1 MYSTTKNIILKKLK
15 FVLAGILLITILPGN
30 AGENNDGR
38 YPDNTYPEFFD
49 AALTSDLNRVKSGE
63 FVSRGEVSMLPDSST
78 NIIPHT
84 AISLQKFNIS
94 KQNCR
99 EISPTCR
106 SFNLYTNIQ

>member
-1 MYSTTKNIILKKLK
+1 MYSTTKNIILKKLN
-15 FVLAGILLITILPGN
+15 FVFAGILLITILPGN
-30 AGENNDGR
+30 AGVNNDGR
-38 YPDNTYPEFFD
+38 DPDNTYPEFFD
-49 AALTSDLNRVKSGE
+49 AALESDLNRVKYGE
-63 FVSRGEVSMLPDSST
+63 FVSRVEVSMLPDSST